1 MEDERRDREE
11 LNKLTEKIIGIAIEV
26 HRELGPGLL
35 ESVYQRC
42 LAIALR
48 EDGLRVEEEKPVPI
62 CFRGHQI
69 TDVGYRLD
77 MLVEDV
83 IILELKSVEHVNNA
97 HKKQVLTYLKLTGYK
112 LGYLLNFGEELM
124 KDGITRILN
133 GAVE

>member
-83 IILELKSVEHVNNA
+83 IILELKSAANLVDVNM
-97 HKKQVLTYLKLTGYK
+97 KQVLTYLR
-112 LGYLLNFGEELM
+112 LM
-124 KDGITRILN
+124 KKPIGLLMNFNEVVLRNGIKRIINL
-133 GAVE
+133 

>member
-1 MEDERRDREE
+1 M
-11 LNKLTEKIIGIAIEV
+11 TEKIIGIAIEV

-62 CFRGHQI
+62 FFRGHQI

-83 IILELKSVEHVNNA
+83 IILELKSAANYQLVGMRSLSQRHRA
-97 HKKQVLTYLKLTGYK
+97 HG
-112 LGYLLNFGEELM
+112 G
-124 KDGITRILN
+124 RIKCSR
-133 GAVE
+133 VREF